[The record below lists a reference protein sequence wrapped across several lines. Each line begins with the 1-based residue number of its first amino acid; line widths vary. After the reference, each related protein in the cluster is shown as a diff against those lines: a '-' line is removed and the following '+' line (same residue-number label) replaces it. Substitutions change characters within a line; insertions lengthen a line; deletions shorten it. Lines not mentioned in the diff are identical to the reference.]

1 MSQKYILGRNA
12 QTRKQSVRY
21 VVVISLL
28 LLLLSVIQLSFFGRF
43 RIFGAIPD
51 LVIAAVLCIGFF
63 TGPYTGAVSG
73 IGAGF
78 LIDALGTSGISV
90 MPLCYLPVG
99 YLIGYF
105 ARKDMQRGFLQYL
118 IYLAITLAYRAVITM
133 LYAWIVVGS
142 QSFASLLVGAVL
154 PELFGTALAGLA
166 LYFPMRLLCGWLE
179 NKAS

>member
-1 MSQKYILGRNA
+1 MSQKYILGRHA

-51 LVIAAVLCIGFF
+51 LMIAAVLCIGFF

-90 MPLCYLPVG
+90 LPLCYLLAG
-99 YLIGYF
+99 YLTGYY
-105 ARKDMQRGFLQYL
+105 ARKESQKGLVQYL
-118 IYLAITLAYRAVITM
+118 IFLAVTLVYRAVITV
-133 LYAWIVVGS
+133 LYAWIVLGS
-142 QSFASLLVGAVL
+142 SNFAALLLGAVL

-179 NKAS
+179 KKA